1 MDQLITLIRQTLDI
15 ALPIQADTPLLSSGL
30 VDSFGVVV
38 LLGAIED
45 EFGVSLDETMLDV
58 ATFDT
63 PEQILHTVESA
74 AARA

>member
-15 ALPIQADTPLLSSGL
+15 GLPIQADTPLLSSGL

-45 EFGVSLDETMLDV
+45 EFGVSLDETQLDV
-58 ATFDT
+58 DTFDT
-63 PEQILHTVESA
+63 PEQILGTVESA